1 MAAASPSATSV
12 VPLACQTAGASACAC
27 CCRQT
32 AYVDWGSTAAAA
44 AAVDGLL
51 ESLVGDLG
59 IASVL
64 QPHRALCVDWIA
76 THGVILGC
84 VGVMVCVAVVTRLAV
99 VVTWMIVAMGP
110 TVVVVVV

>member
-1 MAAASPSATSV
+1 MVAASPSAAFV
-12 VPLACQTAGASACAC
+12 VPLACQTVVVSAC

-32 AYVDWGSTAAAA
+32 AS
-44 AAVDGLL
+44 AVWVPLL
-51 ESLVGDLG
+51 LLLIVSLAETLRDDLR

-64 QPHRALCVDWIA
+64 RPYHALCVDWIA
-76 THGVILGC
+76 VHGVILGC